1 MLRTSLAMVMFNDM
15 LYTAT
20 NYSGEIKDLSVVGKI
35 ESCIDYGVPTEN
47 NQANDLLVGCEI
59 YTTPSAPDFIF
70 VLSND
75 VYSPYKSTDGAGIE

>member
-1 MLRTSLAMVMFNDM
+1 MFNDM

-20 NYSGEIKDLSVVGKI
+20 NYSGEIKDLS
-35 ESCIDYGVPTEN
+35 GVPTEN

>member
-1 MLRTSLAMVMFNDM
+1 MFNDM

-59 YTTPSAPDFIF
+59 YTTPSVPDFIF

-75 VYSPYKSTDGAGIE
+75 VYSPYKSTDGAGIEQANSNLMN